1 MQLFFLPGVFE
12 NKLETMKIYTLIK
25 ISIFVLMAVVFTTGC
40 ELDKTLEG
48 NGNVTSQRI
57 AMQDF
62 TKIEAN
68 GIFTVYLKQGDLS
81 RVEIQTD
88 ENLQDL
94 VHVENVNGTLTIKTD
109 RDADFNATR
118 MDVYITTPDLSYL
131 SLEGVTSVYCENTL
145 FLSKLLVD
153 KDNTGHLQL
162 ELNLD
167 VLEINSTGM
176 GDVELSGKSNE
187 LKINNSMTGDISA
200 YGFIT
205 KSLKLTHDGT
215 GDIEVYVLDDLEVAL
230 TGVGDV
236 YCKGDPENITNTSEN
251 VVGHLYLVD

>member
-1 MQLFFLPGVFE
+1 MQLLSFPGVFD
-12 NKLETMKIYTLIK
+12 NKLETMKIYTYIK
-25 ISIFVLMAVVFTTGC
+25 ISIFVLVAMVFTTGC
-40 ELDKTLEG
+40 EMEKTLEG

-68 GIFTVYLKQGDLS
+68 GIFTLYLKQGDLGK
-81 RVEIQTD
+81 VEIQTD

-94 VHVENVNGTLTIKTD
+94 ISVENVNGTLTIKTD
-109 RDADFNATR
+109 RNSDFNATR
-118 MDVYITTPDLSYL
+118 MDVYITAPDISYL
-131 SLEGVTSVYCENTL
+131 SIEGVTSVYCENTF
-145 FLSKLLVD
+145 FLSKLVVD
-153 KDNTGHLQL
+153 KDNTGDLQL
-162 ELNLD
+162 NLNLD

-176 GDVELSGKSNE
+176 GNIELSGKSNK
-187 LKINNSMTGDISA
+187 LIMNNSMTGDISA

-205 KSLKLTHDGT
+205 RDMKLTHDGT
-215 GDIEVYVLDDLEVAL
+215 GDIEIYVLDDLEIAL

-236 YCKGDPENITNTSEN
+236 YCKGNPENITKTEEN